1 MVPRLPWHQVWKD
14 SVLVWH
20 GGNDAVLG
28 GSSLGEGGRLHSGRG
43 GLEHIEGNENNCCRR
58 GIGILDS
65 SK

>member
-1 MVPRLPWHQVWKD
+1 ML
-14 SVLVWH
+14 
-20 GGNDAVLG
+20 LG
-28 GSSLGEGGRLHSGRG
+28 GSFLGEGGRLHSGRG